1 MHARE
6 TTRKLGVCL
15 TVGGKKKQQLTGVN
29 MNNYCTLFEVRSS
42 DGKHEYILF
51 FLLLY
56 SSTEKVWSM
65 QGWTN
70 ETGLEGCLCSVL
82 LLHFWVLS
90 LNWLWSLCCYMLFFF
105 HAPVSVY
112 FSFSPQALCSG
123 SLVSWGFFS
132 PNGPALDYIR
142 SLCQSGMVC

>member
-1 MHARE
+1 
-6 TTRKLGVCL
+6 
-15 TVGGKKKQQLTGVN
+15 
-29 MNNYCTLFEVRSS
+29 
-42 DGKHEYILF
+42 
-51 FLLLY
+51 
-56 SSTEKVWSM
+56 M
-65 QGWTN
+65 QGWMN

-82 LLHFWVLS
+82 VLHFCSEFKLVIVIVLLHA
-90 LNWLWSLCCYMLFFF
+90 FFF
-105 HAPVSVY
+105 LHAPVSVY